1 MNTSADNLTRW
12 ARIRQAA
19 EEIVRA
25 SPAGIR
31 WAELHRRVVA
41 QLPDINEN
49 TVTGG
54 LHQFRINLPTGI
66 SRPTRGLFVATA
78 VELQNRT
85 ETPPAA
91 RAALARETEFY
102 APFAAW
108 LKDDLEEATR
118 AIALGGNIVGGKW
131 GTPDVLGL
139 YQPRATDPMKF
150 PEELIA
156 AEIKT
161 DTQQLI
167 VAFGQAVAYRLF
179 AHRVYLVV
187 PRNSPKSDLQRLD
200 ALASV
205 VGIGLVLFDAA
216 SPARPEFDVRVRAP
230 KHEPD
235 YFYTNQVVAQCA
247 SELFA

>member
-1 MNTSADNLTRW
+1 M
-12 ARIRQAA
+12 
-19 EEIVRA
+19 
-25 SPAGIR
+25 
-31 WAELHRRVVA
+31 
-41 QLPDINEN
+41 
-49 TVTGG
+49 
-54 LHQFRINLPTGI
+54 
-66 SRPTRGLFVATA
+66 PTRSAKADWRGTIQDGEGHLHMSIGEHPYSA
-78 VELQNRT
+78 RT
-85 ETPPAA
+85 
-91 RAALARETEFY
+91 RF
-102 APFAAW
+102 
-108 LKDDLEEATR
+108 DDAQHPVT
-118 AIALGGNIVGGKW
+118 N
-131 GTPDVLGL
+131 
-139 YQPRATDPMKF
+139 